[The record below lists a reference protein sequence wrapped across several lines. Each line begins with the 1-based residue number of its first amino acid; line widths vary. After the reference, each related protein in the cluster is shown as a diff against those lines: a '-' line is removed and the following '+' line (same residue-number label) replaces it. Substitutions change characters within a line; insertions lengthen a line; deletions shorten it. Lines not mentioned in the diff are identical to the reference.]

1 MSLIARLSLI
11 VFALGPVTVGF
22 GAAAAAEDAKVIP
35 VTLSNH
41 RFDPA
46 EIHVPAG
53 KRVDLVVTNKDAEP
67 EEFDSSDLK
76 VEKVI
81 AGGQQATIH
90 LRPLDAGKY
99 SFEGEYHDDTAKG
112 VVIAE

>member
-1 MSLIARLSLI
+1 MTTPLRADDPALIQ
-11 VFALGPVTVGF
+11 
-22 GAAAAAEDAKVIP
+22 
-35 VTLSNH
+35 VTLADH
-41 RFDPA
+41 RFAPA

-53 KRVDLVVTNKDAEP
+53 KSFDLVITNKDATP

-76 VEKVI
+76 IEKVI

-90 LRPLDAGKY
+90 LRPLDAGRY
-99 SFEGEYHDDTAKG
+99 TFDGEYHEDTAKG

>member
-1 MSLIARLSLI
+1 MSLILRLSL
-11 VFALGPVTVGF
+11 ALAAVGLMSAPLLADDP
-22 GAAAAAEDAKVIP
+22 AAIK

-41 RFDPA
+41 RFEPA

-53 KRVDLVVTNKDAEP
+53 KPVDLVISNKDSEP
-67 EEFDSSDLK
+67 EEFDSADLK

-90 LRPLDAGKY
+90 LRALDAGKY
-99 SFEGEYHDDTAKG
+99 AFDGEYHDDTAKG
-112 VVIAE
+112 IVIAE

>member
-1 MSLIARLSLI
+1 MSLILRLSLA
-11 VFALGPVTVGF
+11 ALLLAPMGLSAGV
-22 GAAAAAEDAKVIP
+22 ARAEDSTVIQ

-53 KRVDLVVTNKDAEP
+53 KKVDLVVTNKDAEP

-90 LRPLDAGKY
+90 LRPLAAGKY
-99 SFEGEYHDDTAKG
+99 AFEGEYHDDTAKG